1 MHNLW
6 DQVSSCL
13 KSRDNLQKS
22 KRDKRKV
29 IANPDKHSSSQ
40 QDTQIPPPQ
49 AHDKAE
55 KHQALG
61 VTTRVGMP

>member
-29 IANPDKHSSSQ
+29 IANPDRHASSQ
-40 QDTQIPPPQ
+40 QDTQIPPPR
-49 AHDKAE
+49 
-55 KHQALG
+55 LM
-61 VTTRVGMP
+61 TRLRNTRHWE